1 MAEMAIPIVVF
12 AVILVIGLILLIIIY
27 PRVLNVAVDAIKRFI
42 KELGCMLCKSV
53 WPICF
58 GC

>member
-12 AVILVIGLILLIIIY
+12 AVVLVIGLILLIIIY
-27 PRVLNVAVDAIKRFI
+27 PRLLNVAIDSVKKFI
-42 KELGCMLCKSV
+42 KQLGCIICKSV
-53 WPICF
+53 WPICI